1 MEPKSLKFFENLLET
16 PSPSGYER
24 SIQEVV
30 RAYAGEFADSVR
42 TDYHGN
48 VIAAKNPDAPFRV
61 MLAGHCDQIGLS
73 VQYIDDNGYIYV
85 IPLGGWD
92 PMNLL
97 GQRLVIWTDNGPV
110 PGIIARKPIHLLTPE
125 ERKKVPE
132 IFDLWVDIG
141 AKDKSEAEKMV
152 NIGDAITVE
161 LEHRRLLN
169 NFICGPSMDDKSG
182 AWVVLEA
189 LRRVDKSK
197 LNCAVFAVATVQEE
211 VGLRGAMSS
220 AYDVNPDV
228 GIAVDVT
235 FATDCPT
242 HDKKKDGDVKVGA
255 GPVIT
260 RGPNMNPVVVSRLK
274 DTARQFEIPIQWDAS
289 GRPPGTDA
297 AAIQV
302 ARGACAAGLVS
313 IPNRY
318 MHSPVEV
325 VSLDDMDHAADLLA
339 RFLEG
344 IEPNANF
351 IP

>member
-1 MEPKSLKFFENLLET
+1 MDPKPLKFFEDLLET
-16 PSPSGYER
+16 PSPTGCEQP
-24 SIQEVV
+24 IQEVI
-30 RAYAGEFADSVR
+30 RKYAGKFADSVK

-48 VIAAKNPDAPFRV
+48 VIASKNEKAPLRV

-73 VQYIDDNGYIYV
+73 VQYIDAEGFIYV

-92 PMNLL
+92 IIVLV
-97 GQRLVIWTDNGPV
+97 GQRVIVWTESGPISGV
-110 PGIIARKPIHLLTPE
+110 IGRKPIHLLTPD

-132 IFDLWVDIG
+132 ITDLWVDIG
-141 AKDKSEAEKMV
+141 AKNKEEAEKLV
-152 NIGDAITVE
+152 RVGDAITVE
-161 LEHRRLLN
+161 LEHRMLKN
-169 NFICGPSMDDKSG
+169 NLICGPAMDDKSG
-182 AWVVLEA
+182 AWVVMEA
-189 LRRVDKSK
+189 LRRADAKK

-220 AYDVNPDV
+220 AYDVNPDI

-235 FATDCPT
+235 FASDCPT
-242 HDKKKDGDVKVGA
+242 IDKKQKADISLGS

-260 RGPNMNPVVVSRLK
+260 RGPNMNPKVVEQL
-274 DTARQFEIPIQWDAS
+274 RQVGKQYKIPLQWDAS

-302 ARGACAAGLVS
+302 ARGACASALVS

-318 MHSPVEV
+318 MHTPVEV
-325 VSLDDMDHAADLLA
+325 VSLDDMDNAANLLA
-339 RFLEG
+339 RFLEN
-344 IEPNANF
+344 IKAKEDY